1 MTTVPAAPR
10 QASAKPRPDARDRR
24 QHPGSAVPLRTGR
37 RRPYA
42 APVTDR
48 RSELLDATITV
59 IARRGVRGLRVQE
72 VAAEAGV
79 SVPLIYH
86 YFGSRE
92 GLLTAA
98 LAAVNDRA
106 DRYSTEAARP
116 AATPREELTAR
127 LLGEL
132 QDTPEV
138 HTTSSAWGELRWASV
153 FDETLRSDVARLTAA
168 WVDHIAE
175 LVQRI
180 QDHEETLDPD
190 GRAPH
195 ETAEILVALVEGLSG
210 RWLTGAIDV
219 LHLRHLLELAII
231 RELPPP
237 PAQRR
242 TGTRHRTTKHPTP
255 PRNSAR

>member
-1 MTTVPAAPR
+1 M
-10 QASAKPRPDARDRR
+10 RPG
-24 QHPGSAVPLRTGR
+24 P
-37 RRPYA
+37 RRPHA
-42 APVTDR
+42 AGVTDR
-48 RSELLDATITV
+48 RRELLDATVTV

-98 LAAVNDRA
+98 LAAVDERA
-106 DRYSTEAARP
+106 DRYSTEAADP

-132 QDTPEV
+132 QDLPEV
-138 HTTSSAWGELRWASV
+138 RTTSSAWGELRWASV
-153 FDETLRSDVARLTAA
+153 FDTTLRPDVARLTAA
-168 WVDHIAE
+168 WVDHVAD
-175 LVQRI
+175 LVRRI
-180 QDHEETLDPD
+180 QDEEGTADPD
-190 GRAPH
+190 GRDPR

-210 RWLTGAIDV
+210 RWLTGAIA
-219 LHLRHLLELAII
+219 LPHLRHLLQLAVS

-237 PAQRR
+237 PAARPDTRSRTRR
-242 TGTRHRTTKHPTP
+242 TTRGAAVSRT
-255 PRNSAR
+255 PR